1 MNDLEA
7 SAFNHLF
14 KNAYVQCFG
23 HALQTP
29 LSETESR
36 QFSNHI
42 FEETGLTIGW
52 KSLKN
57 YSFYALNDPAGKKE
71 NPSVATLDTLARYV
85 LKAPY
90 TDELQRKS
98 RESHHPWWFR
108 YKEQFYQQAPMPSH
122 TPAPPV
128 RRTGF
133 SKTAIIAAA
142 SLVCILILFISL
154 YQFKSAEVRSFTEDF
169 HTVNDDSLRHHGWL
183 LQMKDEAYW
192 NRRGTQTGALTLFT
206 LPGDNWPD
214 SGNVTGIKNLLLH
227 KIDADCF
234 TAEVH
239 MNGFIPIENW
249 QQAGLIL
256 LEDTAFTSKSL
267 RLSVAYND
275 FSGGAPVSKE
285 ILIQAIT
292 SLGSGFAKPEEIAH
306 KHLFTVGQDAADL
319 IKNNMAHTALRVER
333 QGNHLRLLY
342 ANGPFEN
349 SAFKEVTSLQFDIK
363 PAYIGLFALKGFVKG
378 GQYAQACFTL
388 FKIKFENKQI

>member
-1 MNDLEA
+1 MNDLDA
-7 SAFNHLF
+7 SVFIHLF

-57 YSFYALNDPAGKKE
+57 YSFYALNDPVGKKE

-90 TDELQRKS
+90 TDELQRKNK
-98 RESHHPWWFR
+98 ESHHPWWFR
-108 YKEQFYQQAPMPSH
+108 YKEQFHRQAAVPSPVV
-122 TPAPPV
+122 TV
-128 RRTGF
+128 RRKRSF
-133 SKTAIIAAA
+133 KTAVIAAVA
-142 SLVCILILFISL
+142 LVCILILFISL
-154 YQFKSAEVRSFTEDF
+154 YRFGSARAASFTEDF
-169 HTVNDDSLRHHGWL
+169 HTVNEDSLQHHGWMV
-183 LQMKDEAYW
+183 QMKDEVYW
-192 NRRGTQTGALTLFT
+192 KRRVAQTGGLTLFT

-214 SGNVTGIKNLLLH
+214 SGKATGIKNLLLH
-227 KIDADCF
+227 KIDGDCF

-239 MNGFIPIENW
+239 MIGFMPVENW

-256 LEDTAFTSKSL
+256 LEDTAFTGKSL
-267 RLSVAYND
+267 RLSIAYND
-275 FSGGAPVSKE
+275 FSGGAPVNKE

-292 SLGSGFAKPEEIAH
+292 SLGSGFAKPEEVAH
-306 KHLFTVGQDAADL
+306 KHLFTVGQDADDL
-319 IKNNMAHTALRVER
+319 IKSNMANTALRIEK

-342 ANGPFEN
+342 ANGSFEN
-349 SAFKEVTSLQFDIK
+349 SAFKEVVSWQFDIK
-363 PAYIGLFALKGFVKG
+363 PAYIGLFALKGFVRDG
-378 GQYAQACFTL
+378 YYAPVCFKL
-388 FKIKFENKQI
+388 FRLVQCAD

>member
-1 MNDLEA
+1 MNDLDA
-7 SAFNHLF
+7 SAFIHLF

-36 QFSNHI
+36 QFSNDI
-42 FEETGLTIGW
+42 FDKTGLTIGW

-57 YSFYALNDPAGKKE
+57 YSFYALDPAGKKE
-71 NPSVATLDTLARYV
+71 NPSIATLDTLARYV

-98 RESHHPWWFR
+98 KESHHPWWFR
-108 YKEQFYQQAPMPSH
+108 YKEQYYQQMPVASQV
-122 TPAPPV
+122 APV
-128 RRTGF
+128 RRTNAPTG
-133 SKTAIIAAA
+133 IIAAVA
-142 SLVCILILFISL
+142 LMCILILFIMF
-154 YQFKSAEVRSFTEDF
+154 YRVGRARPGSFTEDF
-169 HTVNDDSLRHHGWL
+169 HTVNEDSLQQHGWM

-192 NRRGTQTGALTLFT
+192 NRRGSQSGGLTLFT

-214 SGNVTGIKNLLLH
+214 SGKVTGIKNLLLH
-227 KIDADCF
+227 KIDGDCF

-239 MNGFIPIENW
+239 MNRFIPTENW

-256 LEDTAFTSKSL
+256 LEDTAFTGKTL

-275 FSGGAPVSKE
+275 FSCGAPVSKQ

-292 SLGSGFAKPEEIAH
+292 SLGNGFAKPEEVAH
-306 KHLFTVGQDAADL
+306 KNLFTVGQDGDDM
-319 IKNNMAHTALRVER
+319 IKSNMAHTALRVEK

-342 ANGPFEN
+342 ANGALEN
-349 SAFKEVTSLQFDIK
+349 SAFKEVTSLQFDMK
-363 PAYIGLFALKGFVKG
+363 PAYIGLFALKGFVQKG
-378 GQYAQACFTL
+378 AYSPACFTL
-388 FKIKFENKQI
+388 FKIVQCGN

>member
-1 MNDLEA
+1 MNDLDA
-7 SAFNHLF
+7 SAFIHLF

-57 YSFYALNDPAGKKE
+57 YSFYVLNDPAGKKE
-71 NPSVATLDTLARYV
+71 NPSVATFDTLARYV

-98 RESHHPWWFR
+98 KESHYPWWFR
-108 YKEQFYQQAPMPSH
+108 YKEQFYQQ
-122 TPAPPV
+122 TPAPLQAPAARV
-128 RRTGF
+128 KKSF
-133 SKTAIIAAA
+133 KTVIIAVAA
-142 SLVCILILFISL
+142 LGCIVILFISL
-154 YQFKSAEVRSFTEDF
+154 YLFGSAQVQPFTDNF
-169 HTVNDDSLRHHGWL
+169 HTVNEDSLQHHGWRV
-183 LQMKDEAYW
+183 QMKDTTYW
-192 NRRGTQTGALTLFT
+192 NRRGGQTGGLTLFT

-239 MNGFIPIENW
+239 MNGFVPFENW

-256 LEDTAFTSKSL
+256 LEDTAFTGKSL

-275 FSGGAPVSKE
+275 FSGGGPVSKE

-292 SLGSGFAKPEEIAH
+292 SLGSGFAKPEEVAH
-306 KHLFTVGQDAADL
+306 KHLFTVGQDADDL
-319 IKNNMAHTALRVER
+319 IKNNMAHTALRIEK

-342 ANGPFEN
+342 ANGPPEN

-363 PAYIGLFALKGFVKG
+363 PAYIGLFALKGFVKDDH
-378 GQYAQACFTL
+378 YAPACFTL
-388 FKIKFENKQI
+388 FKLAESQCAN

>member
-1 MNDLEA
+1 MNDLDA
-7 SAFNHLF
+7 SAFIHLF

-90 TDELQRKS
+90 TDELQRKNK
-98 RESHHPWWFR
+98 ESHHPWWFR
-108 YKEQFYQQAPMPSH
+108 YKEQFYQQTAMPP
-122 TPAPPV
+122 PAPPV
-128 RRTGF
+128 RRKRSF
-133 SKTAIIAAA
+133 KTVIIAAA
-142 SLVCILILFISL
+142 VLVCILILFISL
-154 YQFKSAEVRSFTEDF
+154 YRLGPAKAASFTEDF
-169 HTVNDDSLRHHGWL
+169 HTVNEDSLRHHGWVV
-183 LQMKDEAYW
+183 QMKDEAYW
-192 NRRGTQTGALTLFT
+192 NRRAGQTGGLTLFT

-239 MNGFIPIENW
+239 MNGFVPVENW

-256 LEDTAFTSKSL
+256 LEDTAFTGKSL

-275 FSGGAPVSKE
+275 FSAGAPVNRE

-292 SLGSGFAKPEEIAH
+292 SPGSGFTKPEEVAH
-306 KHLFTVGQDAADL
+306 KDLFRVGQDADDL
-319 IKNNMAHTALRVER
+319 IKNNMANTALRIEK
-333 QGNHLRLLY
+333 QGDHLRLLY
-342 ANGPFEN
+342 ANGPLEN
-349 SAFKEVTSLQFDIK
+349 SAFKEVVNLQFDIR
-363 PAYIGLFALKGFVKG
+363 PAWIGLFALKGFVKDG
-378 GQYAQACFTL
+378 RYAPACFTL
-388 FKIKFENKQI
+388 FKLAESQCAN

>member
-1 MNDLEA
+1 MNDLDA
-7 SAFNHLF
+7 SAFIHLF

-57 YSFYALNDPAGKKE
+57 YSFYALNDPAGKME
-71 NPSVATLDTLARYV
+71 NPSIATLDTLARYV

-90 TDELQRKS
+90 TDELQRKNK
-98 RESHHPWWFR
+98 ESHHPWWFR
-108 YKEQFYQQAPMPSH
+108 YKEQFYHQTAIPP
-122 TPAPPV
+122 PASPV
-128 RRTGF
+128 HRKKSF
-133 SKTAIIAAA
+133 KTAIIIAVA
-142 SLVCILILFISL
+142 LVCILILFISL
-154 YQFKSAEVRSFTEDF
+154 YPFGAKQTASFTEDF
-169 HTVNDDSLRHHGWL
+169 HTVNEDSLQHHGWMV
-183 LQMKDEAYW
+183 QMKDEAYW
-192 NRRGTQTGALTLFT
+192 NRRAGQTGGLTLFT

-214 SGNVTGIKNLLLH
+214 SGKVTGIKNLLLH
-227 KIDADCF
+227 KVAGDCF

-239 MNGFIPIENW
+239 MNGFMPMENW

-256 LEDTAFTSKSL
+256 LEDTAFTGKSL

-275 FSGGAPVSKE
+275 FSGGAPVNKE

-292 SLGSGFAKPEEIAH
+292 SPGSGFAKPEEVAH
-306 KHLFTVGQDAADL
+306 KHLFTVGQDADDL
-319 IKNNMAHTALRVER
+319 IKSNMANTALRIEK

-342 ANGPFEN
+342 ANGPLEN
-349 SAFKEVTSLQFDIK
+349 SAFKEVISLQFDIK
-363 PAYIGLFALKGFVKG
+363 PAYIGLFALKGFVQDGK
-378 GQYAQACFTL
+378 YAPACFTL
-388 FKIKFENKQI
+388 FRLVQCAN